1 GACRR
6 VWVAPRRYSRVP
18 RRGCLR
24 GRRGNMWLGVPVGEL
39 AWLAAAVIVA
49 GIVTGILAGLFGIG
63 GGAVI
68 VPALYEVFRIL
79 GVPEEVR
86 MQLCIGTSLAII
98 VPTTIRSYRAHRERG
113 EGIREV
119 VRAWALPA
127 VIGVAI
133 GSLLAAFA
141 PGAVF
146 KVAFVVI
153 ISFIAIKLLFGRES
167 WRLAD
172 DLPGRSAMTFYGFLV
187 GLCSSLLG
195 ISGGSVSN
203 TILMLYGRPI
213 HNTVAISAGL
223 GVPIAIARTVGYALA
238 GLRYQALLPPLSIG
252 FVSIIGLVLMA
263 PVSSFVAAYGARL
276 AHALSRRRLEIA
288 FGLFLLAVAARF
300 AISLVW

>member
-1 GACRR
+1 MF
-6 VWVAPRRYSRVP
+6 
-18 RRGCLR
+18 LD
-24 GRRGNMWLGVPVGEL
+24 VPVSEL
-39 AWLAAAVIVA
+39 AWLAGAIVVS
-49 GIVTGILAGLFGIG
+49 GVVTGILAGLFGIG

-79 GVPEEVR
+79 GVPEDVR

-98 VPTTIRSYRAHRERG
+98 VPTTIRSYLAHRERG

-119 VRAWALPA
+119 VRLWAVPA
-127 VIGVAI
+127 VVGVAV
-133 GSLLAAFA
+133 GALLAAFA
-141 PGAVF
+141 PGIVF

-153 ISFIAIKLLFGRES
+153 VSFIAIKLLFGRES

-172 DLPGRSAMTFYGFLV
+172 DLPGRATMTFYGFLV
-187 GLCSSLLG
+187 GLASSLLG
-195 ISGGSVSN
+195 VSGGSVSN

-223 GVPIAIARTVGYALA
+223 GVPIAIAGTVGYALA
-238 GLRYQALLPPLSIG
+238 GLRYQAELPPLSIG

-276 AHALSRRRLEIA
+276 AHALSPRRLEVA
-288 FGLFLLAVAARF
+288 FGLFLLLVAARF
-300 AISLVW
+300 AISLV

>member
-1 GACRR
+1 MF
-6 VWVAPRRYSRVP
+6 VNVP
-18 RRGCLR
+18 F
-24 GRRGNMWLGVPVGEL
+24 GEL
-39 AWLAAAVIVA
+39 AWLAAAILISGA
-49 GIVTGILAGLFGIG
+49 VTGILAGLFGIG
-63 GGAVI
+63 GGALI

-98 VPTTIRSYRAHRERG
+98 VPTTIRSYLAHRERG

-119 VRAWALPA
+119 VRLWAVPA
-127 VIGVAI
+127 VVGVAV
-133 GSLLAAFA
+133 GALLAAFA
-141 PGAVF
+141 PGFVF

-153 ISFIAIKLLFGRES
+153 VGFIAIKLLFGRES

-172 DLPGRSAMTFYGFLV
+172 DLPGRATMRFYGFLV
-187 GLCSSLLG
+187 GLASSLLG
-195 ISGGSVSN
+195 VSGGSVSN

-223 GVPIAIARTVGYALA
+223 GVPIAIAGTVGYALA
-238 GLRYQALLPPLSIG
+238 GLRYQAELPPLSIG

-288 FGLFLLAVAARF
+288 FGLFLLLVAARF
-300 AISLVW
+300 AISLV